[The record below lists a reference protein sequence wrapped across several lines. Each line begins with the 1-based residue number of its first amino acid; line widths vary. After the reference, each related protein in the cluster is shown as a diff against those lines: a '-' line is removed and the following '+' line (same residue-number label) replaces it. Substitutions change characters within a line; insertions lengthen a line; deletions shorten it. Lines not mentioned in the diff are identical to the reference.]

1 MIKSFKKFI
10 NYVEENYHSSFTEDD
25 IKNITGYSYQYFNK
39 CFKEIWHM
47 TPQVYRK
54 RRQLTLIALEIKRNT
69 VTIKESDLAPWTD
82 DSAFLKAFKR
92 EFNIT
97 PHKYIKEKDFTLQP
111 VLQVGDNMDKK
122 KDKLLLLYLFQDTNL
137 KKIDI
142 YTLSKNILKLRH
154 VIEMYTTSE
163 QNKNENIK

>member
-1 MIKSFKKFI
+1 
-10 NYVEENYHSSFTEDD
+10 
-25 IKNITGYSYQYFNK
+25 
-39 CFKEIWHM
+39 M

-97 PHKYIKEKDFTLQP
+97 PHKYIKEKDFTLQEKIEIP
-111 VLQVGDNMDKK
+111 PQVYMDYMLNNHNRSLEEK
-122 KDKLLLLYLFQDTNL
+122 YESLFC
-137 KKIDI
+137 K
-142 YTLSKNILKLRH
+142 
-154 VIEMYTTSE
+154 
-163 QNKNENIK
+163 

>member
-1 MIKSFKKFI
+1 
-10 NYVEENYHSSFTEDD
+10 
-25 IKNITGYSYQYFNK
+25 
-39 CFKEIWHM
+39 M

-97 PHKYIKEKDFTLQP
+97 PHKYIKEKDFTLQEKIEIP
-111 VLQVGDNMDKK
+111 LLFHLVMLFLRYVEREIR
-122 KDKLLLLYLFQDTNL
+122 KLFD
-137 KKIDI
+137 
-142 YTLSKNILKLRH
+142 
-154 VIEMYTTSE
+154 
-163 QNKNENIK
+163 

>member
-1 MIKSFKKFI
+1 MR
-10 NYVEENYHSSFTEDD
+10 
-25 IKNITGYSYQYFNK
+25 
-39 CFKEIWHM
+39 
-47 TPQVYRK
+47 RK
-54 RRQLTLIALEIKRNT
+54 IRK
-69 VTIKESDLAPWTD
+69 
-82 DSAFLKAFKR
+82 
-92 EFNIT
+92 
-97 PHKYIKEKDFTLQP
+97 P

-137 KKIDI
+137 KEIDI